1 MMDSLKKTIIRT
13 LAMAPQIDML
23 TNNQVILTTAAGV
36 IAGKIVEENSEKQG
50 DMIYSKVLDAITE
63 KYEADIEGN
72 DGYMLLSDV
81 TVING
86 NARTNL
92 KNLIVFY
99 DQIIG
104 VTLGTI

>member
-1 MMDSLKKTIIRT
+1 MVFTT
-13 LAMAPQIDML
+13 ML
-23 TNNQVILTTAAGV
+23 DEI
-36 IAGKIVEENSEKQG
+36 
-50 DMIYSKVLDAITE
+50 SKNY
-63 KYEADIEGN
+63 KADIEGD

-86 NARTNL
+86 NTRTNFEHM
-92 KNLIVFY
+92 IVFY

>member
-36 IAGKIVEENSEKQG
+36 IAGTMVEENSEKQG
-50 DMIYSKVLDAITE
+50 DVIFSTMLKTIKE

-86 NARTNL
+86 NTRTNFEHM
-92 KNLIVFY
+92 IVFY

>member
-1 MMDSLKKTIIRT
+1 MMDSLKKMIIRT
-13 LAMAPQIDML
+13 LAMAPQTDMFA
-23 TNNQVILTTAAGV
+23 NNQVILTTAAGV
-36 IAGKIVEENSEKQG
+36 ITGKIVEENSEKQG
-50 DMIYSKVLDAITE
+50 DMIFSTILDTIME

-86 NARTNL
+86 NARTTL

-104 VTLGTI
+104 VTLGTN

>member
-1 MMDSLKKTIIRT
+1 MDSLKKMVIYT
-13 LAMAPQIDML
+13 LAMAPQTDMFA
-23 TNNQVILTTAAGV
+23 NNQVILTTPAGI
-36 IAGKIVEENSEKQG
+36 IAGKIVEENSEKQS
-50 DMIYSKVLDAITE
+50 DMIFSTMLDTITE

-86 NARTNL
+86 NARTNF
-92 KNLIVFY
+92 KNMIVFY

-104 VTLGTI
+104 MTLGTI

>member
-1 MMDSLKKTIIRT
+1 MMDSLKKMIIRT
-13 LAMAPQIDML
+13 LAVAPQTDMFA
-23 TNNQVILTTAAGV
+23 NNQVILTTAAGV
-36 IAGKIVEENSEKQG
+36 IAGKVVEENSEKQG
-50 DMIYSKVLDAITE
+50 DMIFSTMLDTIAE

-72 DGYMLLSDV
+72 DGYMLLSNV

>member
-1 MMDSLKKTIIRT
+1 MMDSLKKMIIRT
-13 LAMAPQIDML
+13 LAVAPQTDMFS
-23 TNNQVILTTAAGV
+23 NNQVILTTAAGV
-36 IAGKIVEENSEKQG
+36 IAGKIVEENSEKQS
-50 DMIYSKVLDAITE
+50 DMVFTTMLDEISKNY
-63 KYEADIEGN
+63 KADIEGD

>member
-1 MMDSLKKTIIRT
+1 MMDSLKKMIIRT
-13 LAMAPQIDML
+13 LAVAPQTDMFA
-23 TNNQVILTTAAGV
+23 NNQVVLTTAAGV

-50 DMIYSKVLDAITE
+50 DLIFSTMLETIKE

-86 NARTNL
+86 NTRTSFEHM
-92 KNLIVFY
+92 IVFY

-104 VTLGTI
+104 MTLGTI

>member
-1 MMDSLKKTIIRT
+1 MLDTI
-13 LAMAPQIDML
+13 A
-23 TNNQVILTTAAGV
+23 
-36 IAGKIVEENSEKQG
+36 
-50 DMIYSKVLDAITE
+50 E

-86 NARTNL
+86 NTRTNFEHM
-92 KNLIVFY
+92 IVFY